1 MTRYVAGVRTFPL
14 ATTQLTTGVRCKVS
28 VVVRVADLPA
38 EALIFRGQRDLRVLA
53 SWASP
58 SRRLSGCFFGGL
70 FGPGGEA
77 VEMEGSPAD
86 LTVPDPVRGTD
97 HIPADHAVISR
108 VSQTNCQSFHEST
121 IFFDLV
127 HKGSR
132 CARPI

>member
-1 MTRYVAGVRTFPL
+1 MFLYSYNINFFQFGYTARHILYIQNSTAVKNQHT
-14 ATTQLTTGVRCKVS
+14 
-28 VVVRVADLPA
+28 
-38 EALIFRGQRDLRVLA
+38 
-53 SWASP
+53 
-58 SRRLSGCFFGGL
+58 FGGL